1 MDNFTSFINENITLF
16 DIIFLIFIIYFSIQC
31 LIKGFVLSIISFL
44 KWILALIITIKL
56 FPIVEPYASDYI
68 DMDKYAFVIGLG
80 IFIYVISLFIL
91 IMLGKSLGRLS
102 YAGIGSVDK
111 IFGFFFGIFKGY
123 AFVVCIFVIA
133 DKFELYK
140 KFDLSTNNS
149 VFFPSVE
156 WGGGLLIDNFPNKDD
171 FENTKEKIEKI

>member
-16 DIIFLIFIIYFSIQC
+16 DVIFLIFIIYFSIQC
-31 LIKGFVLSIISFL
+31 LIKGFVLSVISFL
-44 KWILALIITIKL
+44 KWILALIITIKI

-80 IFIYVISLFIL
+80 IFIYVISLFLL

-123 AFVVCIFVIA
+123 VFVVCIFVIA

-156 WGGGLLIDNFPNKDD
+156 WWSSLLIDNFPNKED

>member
-1 MDNFTSFINENITLF
+1 MDNFISFINEKITLF

-31 LIKGFVLSIISFL
+31 LINGFVLSLISFL
-44 KWILALIITIKL
+44 KWILALLITIKL
-56 FPIVEPYASDYI
+56 FPVVEPYVSDYI
-68 DMDKYAFVIGLG
+68 DINKYVSVIGLG

-91 IMLGKSLGRLS
+91 ILLGKSLGRLS
-102 YAGIGSVDK
+102 YAGIGSADK
-111 IFGFFFGIFKGY
+111 VFGFFFGIFKGY
-123 AFVVCIFVIA
+123 VFAVCIFVVA

-156 WGGGLLIDNFPNKDD
+156 WGSGLLIDNLPNKED

>member
-31 LIKGFVLSIISFL
+31 LIKGFVLSLISFL

-68 DMDKYAFVIGLG
+68 DMDKYAFVISLG

-123 AFVVCIFVIA
+123 VFVVCIFVVA

-156 WGGGLLIDNFPNKDD
+156 WGSGLLIDNFPNKED

>member
-1 MDNFTSFINENITLF
+1 MDNFISFINENIALF

-31 LIKGFVLSIISFL
+31 LIKGFVISLISFL
-44 KWILALIITIKL
+44 KWILALLITIKL

-68 DMDKYAFVIGLG
+68 DMNKYAFVIGLG
-80 IFIYVISLFIL
+80 ILIYVISLFIL

-102 YAGIGSVDK
+102 YAGIGSADK

-123 AFVVCIFVIA
+123 VFMVCIFVIA
-133 DKFELYK
+133 DKFELYE

-156 WGGGLLIDNFPNKDD
+156 WGSGLLIDNFPNKED

>member
-31 LIKGFVLSIISFL
+31 LINGFVLSLISFL

-80 IFIYVISLFIL
+80 AFIYFISLFVL

-102 YAGIGSVDK
+102 YAGVGSVDK

-123 AFVVCIFVIA
+123 VFAVCIFVVA
-133 DKFELYK
+133 DKFDLYE
-140 KFDLSTNNS
+140 KFNLSTSNS

-156 WGGGLLIDNFPNKDD
+156 WGSGLLIDNFPSKKD

>member
-1 MDNFTSFINENITLF
+1 MDNFISFINENITLF

-31 LIKGFVLSIISFL
+31 LINGFVLSLISFL
-44 KWILALIITIKL
+44 KWILALLITIKL
-56 FPIVEPYASDYI
+56 FPIVEPYASCYV

-91 IMLGKSLGRLS
+91 IMLGKSLGKLS
-102 YAGIGSVDK
+102 YVGIGSVDK
-111 IFGFFFGIFKGY
+111 IFGFFFGIFKG
-123 AFVVCIFVIA
+123 FVFAVCVFVIT
-133 DKFELYK
+133 DKFNLYK

-149 VFFPSVE
+149 IFFPSVV
-156 WGGGLLIDNFPNKDD
+156 WGSSLLINNFPSKKD